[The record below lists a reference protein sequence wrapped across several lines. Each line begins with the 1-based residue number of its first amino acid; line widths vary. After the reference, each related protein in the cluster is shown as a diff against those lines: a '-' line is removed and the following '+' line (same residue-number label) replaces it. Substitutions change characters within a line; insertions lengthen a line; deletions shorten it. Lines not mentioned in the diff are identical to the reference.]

1 MVEGKGSLISNEET
15 PELSDLVGDGGFGT
29 VAGASNELS

>member
-15 PELSDLVGDGGFGT
+15 PELLDLAGDGGFGT
-29 VAGASNELS
+29 VTGVSNELS